1 MLGSN
6 VLFKGQGPKLIITS
20 SNNVDLS
27 SLELY
32 FSHVSSKTLSNLLN
46 LDTFTLNAITQV
58 QASAALRA
66 LIHVLSLTALGKLN
80 KK

>member
-6 VLFKGQGPKLIITS
+6 VLFKGQRPKLIITS

-27 SLELY
+27 SLELH
-32 FSHVSSKTLSNLLN
+32 FSHVSSKTLSNLFH
-46 LDTFTLNAITQV
+46 LDTFTFNAITQV
-58 QASAALRA
+58 QVSAALRA
-66 LIHVLSLTALGKLN
+66 LIRVLSLTALGKLN